1 MSLRWHAVVVDCRD
15 VGAQSRWWAEVL
27 GWEIAS
33 EGDDGEVVVL
43 PPHPAGTAREIMPAG
58 RWPGL
63 LFQGVP
69 EGQQLQNHM
78 YLTLAPP
85 ADGDQQAEIRRL
97 EAMGATVIAI
107 GEGEVDLVIM
117 EDPEGNGFSVF
128 SPRE

>member
-1 MSLRWHAVVVDCRD
+1 
-15 VGAQSRWWAEVL
+15 
-27 GWEIAS
+27 
-33 EGDDGEVVVL
+33 
-43 PPHPAGTAREIMPAG
+43 
-58 RWPGL
+58 
-63 LFQGVP
+63 
-69 EGQQLQNHM
+69 M

-97 EAMGATVIAI
+97 EAMGATVIAV

>member
-1 MSLRWHAVVVDCRD
+1 MSLRWHAVVVDCHD
-15 VGAQSRWWAEVL
+15 VRAQSRWWAEAL

-43 PPHPAGTAREIMPAG
+43 PPHPADTAREIVPAD

-63 LFQGVP
+63 LFQGIP
-69 EGQQLQNHM
+69 QGQQLQNRM

-85 ADGDQQAEIRRL
+85 ADGDKQPEIRRL
-97 EAMGATVIAI
+97 EAMGATVLAV

-117 EDPEGNGFSVF
+117 EDPEGNGFSVI
-128 SPRE
+128 SLRE